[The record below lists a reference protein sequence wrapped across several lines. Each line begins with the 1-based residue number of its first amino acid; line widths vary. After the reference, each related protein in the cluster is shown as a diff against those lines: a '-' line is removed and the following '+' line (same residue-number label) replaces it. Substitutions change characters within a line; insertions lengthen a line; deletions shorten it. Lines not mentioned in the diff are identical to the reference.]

1 MTQSAPKFC
10 RLQELLGRV
19 ELCPT
24 TACALWE
31 PGDATH
37 EGRCA
42 IADLDL
48 AGRPEAAAWLLRI
61 RKELETVSTPEEKKA
76 ALRHLVKSRDL
87 ITRSSRAP
95 RRH

>member
-1 MTQSAPKFC
+1 MAAPTPKCC
-10 RLQELLGRV
+10 RLQELLGCV
-19 ELCPT
+19 ELCPA
-24 TACALWE
+24 TACALWD

-37 EGRCA
+37 EGHCA

-48 AGRPEAAAWLLRI
+48 ARRPEVAAWLLRI
-61 RKELETVSTPEEKKA
+61 RKELETVSTSEQRES
-76 ALRHLVKSRDL
+76 ALRHFAEARDL

>member
-1 MTQSAPKFC
+1 MAASAPKFC

-19 ELCPT
+19 ELCPAA
-24 TACALWE
+24 ACALWD
-31 PGDATH
+31 PGDTTH
-37 EGRCA
+37 EGHCA

-48 AGRPEAAAWLLRI
+48 TGRPDAAAWLLRI
-61 RKELETVSTPEEKKA
+61 RKELETVSTSEEKES
-76 ALRHLVKSRDL
+76 ALRHFAESHDL